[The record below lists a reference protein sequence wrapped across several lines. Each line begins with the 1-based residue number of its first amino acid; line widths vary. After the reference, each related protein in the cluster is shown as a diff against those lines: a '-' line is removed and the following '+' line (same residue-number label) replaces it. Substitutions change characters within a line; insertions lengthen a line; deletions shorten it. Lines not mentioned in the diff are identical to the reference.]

1 MAELVKPRRLNAE
14 VAGSNP
20 TMYIFFEHFLF
31 SLLIIHDVTKERY
44 VEVCLLLVLLL
55 LSNYFT
61 SDHCCF
67 HSRGGS

>member
-31 SLLIIHDVTKERY
+31 SSLIIHDVTKR
-44 VEVCLLLVLLL
+44 L
-55 LSNYFT
+55 LS
-61 SDHCCF
+61 
-67 HSRGGS
+67 GLKG